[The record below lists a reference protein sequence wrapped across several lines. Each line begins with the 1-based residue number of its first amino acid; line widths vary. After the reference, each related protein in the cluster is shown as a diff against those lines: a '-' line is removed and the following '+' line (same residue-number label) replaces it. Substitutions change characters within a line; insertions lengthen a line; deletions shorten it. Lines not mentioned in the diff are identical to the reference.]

1 MRRNAILMLIL
12 CAGLVACEKS
22 EVYSDLAQEDA
33 NDMLVLL
40 THNGISA
47 EITRVTRQNK
57 TVYGVSVDPD
67 DLDRS
72 RALLKDHNLPR
83 PRHPGLADIFTEPG
97 FIPTPQEQKAR
108 FLLALKGEL
117 INALEQIPDV
127 VDADVIVNIPTP
139 GEFGTEGET
148 ERPTASVVIKVR
160 PTSQA
165 MASLTEEKVQRFV
178 ANAVEK
184 LDPRDVS
191 VVLAYTGPPPDGVR
205 PGQTLILPEAASSK
219 PGQPA
224 APVAGSEENVVSVAG
239 LMVSA
244 ASAGRLKLYL
254 GIFLGILAMLA
265 LGLVVMV
272 IQSNRMRQEAG
283 AKLTALPGNR
293 TPPPPQLEG

>member
-1 MRRNAILMLIL
+1 MRRNAFFMLIL

-40 THNGISA
+40 THNGIPA

-67 DLDRS
+67 DLDRA

-139 GEFGTEGET
+139 GEFGTEGAT

-205 PGQTLILPEAASSK
+205 PGQTLILPEATASK
-219 PGQPA
+219 PGQPV
-224 APVAGSEENVVSVAG
+224 PGAGSEDVVRVAG

-283 AKLTALPGNR
+283 TKLSALPGTR